1 LNPKLKK
8 WNQAYQ
14 AADISSAKVAQ
25 VLSENTHLLPQ
36 TGDALDLACGRAGNA
51 IFLARKG
58 FEVDAMD
65 ISPVV
70 LEQVQAFANQQE
82 LAINCVER
90 DVETQGLT
98 DQKKYDVIVVS
109 YFLSRDLF
117 PQIINALKP
126 NGLLYYQTWSQLSTD
141 DTKGPSNPAFRIESG
156 ELLKLCSKTR
166 IIYYSENGLLGNI
179 HQGIRNEALIIS
191 QKRCIPD

>member
-1 LNPKLKK
+1 MNPKLKK

-14 AADISSAKVAQ
+14 SADISSALASQ

-36 TGDALDLACGRAGNA
+36 MGDALDLACGRAGNA

-58 FEVDAMD
+58 FDVDAMD

-70 LEQVQAFANQQE
+70 LKQVQAFANQQN
-82 LAINCVER
+82 LSINCIER
-90 DVETQGLT
+90 DVEAQGLI
-98 DQKKYDVIVVS
+98 DKKKYDVIVVS
-109 YFLSRDLF
+109 YFLNRDLF
-117 PQIINALKP
+117 PQLINALKP

-141 DTKGPSNPAFRIESG
+141 NTKGPSNPAFRLESG
-156 ELLKLCSKTR
+156 ELLKLCAKAR

-179 HQGIRNEALIIS
+179 HQGIRNEALLIC
-191 QKRCIPD
+191 QKQK